1 MVLGEMPVACETLEM
16 RDDSVSAGTARSP
29 WLTPVVKRFAAGRA
43 ESGSSLDGGD
53 GGTAKS

>member
-1 MVLGEMPVACETLEM
+1 MACETLDT
-16 RDDSVSAGTARSP
+16 RDDTVSAGTALSP